1 MLGAEYKIAL
11 HPREWSVD
19 GLGKAVAEV
28 TGVPVCDQQLVPDTD
43 WKPIEL
49 SSGKM
54 EKEMMSQHPLDYYNI
69 KKGSSSNVVSVPILR
84 RLTNSSADKLA
95 GVRS

>member
-1 MLGAEYKIAL
+1 MAAEYKIAL

-19 GLGKAVAEV
+19 GLGKAIAEV
-28 TGVPVCDQQLVPDTD
+28 TKIPVCDQQLKPGTD
-43 WKPIEL
+43 WEPEPNEL
-49 SSGKM
+49 N
-54 EKEMMSQHPLDYYNI
+54 EMMSKHPLDYYNI
-69 KKGSSSNVVSVPILR
+69 KKGSSSEVVSVPILR